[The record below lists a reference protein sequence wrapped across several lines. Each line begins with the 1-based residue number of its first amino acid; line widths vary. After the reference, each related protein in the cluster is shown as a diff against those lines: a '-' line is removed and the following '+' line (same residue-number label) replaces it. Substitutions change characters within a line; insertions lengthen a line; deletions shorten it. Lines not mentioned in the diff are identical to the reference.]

1 MTTGMYNTIIVNIDE
16 LWLKG
21 KNRPFYFKTL
31 KKNIKAVLKAFG
43 RKNVSVSIEN
53 HRFVL
58 NSEQFFTEGDI
69 IALSNIPGTNSIIPA
84 ARLGKDNKNIFDGV
98 VKEIESRDL
107 SNVETFRIFTRRV
120 DKHFPIKSMD
130 VSKEIGALVIEKFPG
145 LKAKMVKPDF
155 QIEIRILRDFIYI
168 SSRKIIAPGGLP
180 VGTNGHLITM
190 LSGGIDS
197 PVASYL
203 MSKRGCKQTFMFF
216 YAYPMVGEEVKEKIE
231 KLTSIIGR
239 YQSRSRLYIIK
250 FGGFQKKLSKL
261 CEEGYRTVLFRK
273 YMMECGS
280 ILAKKVG
287 AQALL
292 TGDSLGQVSSQTL
305 TNISEIDHFTDLTI
319 FRPLVGLN
327 KIEIIQIAKNIGT
340 YNTSIIPY
348 DDACSML
355 APRHPVLRSERQ
367 YLEFFFEKN
376 DLNNEMIE
384 LVETADI
391 YDVDPSGVLT
401 EVIKDDI

>member
-1 MTTGMYNTIIVNIDE
+1 MTAGMYNTIIVNIDE

-31 KKNIKAVLKAFG
+31 KKNIKAVLKAIG
-43 RKNVSVSIEN
+43 RKNISVYIEN
-53 HRFVL
+53 HRFIL
-58 NSEQFFTEGDI
+58 SAENSFTEENI
-69 IALSNIPGTNSIIPA
+69 IALSNIPGTNSVIPA
-84 ARLGKDNKNIFDGV
+84 VRINKDYKSIFSIV
-98 VKEIESRDL
+98 EKEIESADPG
-107 SNVETFRIFTRRV
+107 NVETFRIFTKRV

-130 VSKEIGALVIEKFPG
+130 VSKEIGALVIEKFPA
-145 LKAKMVKPDF
+145 LKAKMVKPDL

-168 SSRKIIAPGGLP
+168 SSRKIRAPGGLP

-231 KLTSIIGR
+231 KLTSILGR
-239 YQSRSRLYIIK
+239 YQYRSRLYIIK
-250 FGGFQKKLSKL
+250 FGDFQKKLVKL
-261 CEEGYRTVLFRK
+261 CKEDYRTILFRK

-280 ILAKKVG
+280 ILAKEID

-305 TNISEIDHFTDLTI
+305 TNISEIDHFSDLTI

-327 KIEIIQIAKNIGT
+327 KIEIIQIAKDIGT
-340 YNTSIIPY
+340 YKISVIPF

-367 YLEFFFEKN
+367 YLEKFFEEN
-376 DLNNEMIE
+376 DLSNDLRE
-384 LVETADI
+384 LIETAEI
-391 YDVDPSGVLT
+391 YDVDPAGVLT
-401 EVIKDDI
+401 GSI

>member
-1 MTTGMYNTIIVNIDE
+1 MIDGMYNTIIVNIDE

-31 KKNIKAVLKAFG
+31 KKNIKAVLKAIG
-43 RKNVSVSIEN
+43 RKNISVVIEN

-58 NSEQFFTEGDI
+58 NSEQPFSEENI
-69 IALSNIPGTNSIIPA
+69 NALSIIPGTNSIIPA
-84 ARLGKDNKNIFDGV
+84 ARINKDYKNIFPAV
-98 VKEIESRDL
+98 VKEIENTDL
-107 SNVETFRIFTRRV
+107 TNVETFRIFTRRV
-120 DKHFPIKSMD
+120 DKHFTIKSID
-130 VSKEIGALVIEKFPG
+130 VSKEIGAMVIDKFPD
-145 LKAKMVKPDF
+145 LKAKMVKPDL
-155 QIEIRILRDFIYI
+155 QVEIRILRDFIYI
-168 SSRKIIAPGGLP
+168 SSRKITAPGGLP

-231 KLTSIIGR
+231 KLTSILGR
-239 YQSRSRLYIIK
+239 YQYRSRLYIIK
-250 FGGFQKKLSKL
+250 FGDFQKKLSKL
-261 CEEGYRTVLFRK
+261 CKEDYRTVLFRK

-327 KIEIIQIAKNIGT
+327 KIEIIQIAKDIGT
-340 YNTSIIPY
+340 YETSVIPF

-367 YLEFFFEKN
+367 YLEKFFEEN
-376 DLNNEMIE
+376 DLNNDMSE
-384 LVETADI
+384 LVETAEI
-391 YDVDPSGVLT
+391 YDVDPAGVLT
-401 EVIKDDI
+401 EVI